1 MEKIDRPQIDEIIE
15 LMKQYDSINYSLEF
29 SKKYCNEAKESIEN
43 FSQTNVTKSLQD
55 IADFV
60 VSRQL

>member
-1 MEKIDRPQIDEIIE
+1 MRR
-15 LMKQYDSINYSLEF
+15 YGSINYALEF
-29 SKKYCNEAKESIEN
+29 SKKHSTAAKRSIEN
-43 FSQTNVTKSLQD
+43 FAETELTKSLSD

>member
-1 MEKIDRPQIDEIIE
+1 
-15 LMKQYDSINYSLEF
+15 MKQYDSINYSLEF